1 MSKLL
6 LDEQPLVLLPQ
17 LAIVIG
23 LNEAIILQQINYWVK
38 LKEKARA
45 KDAYKDGKYWVYN
58 TYEEWQKQFPFWS
71 TKTIKRT
78 IRNLEEIGILISTD
92 IYNEKKY
99 DKTKWYRIDYERLAF
114 LEKGSDE
121 SDEKVISQNIEK
133 SHEDKL
139 SHGTNLENAH
149 EDKLSPGEG
158 QNVPMHRDKMSPPIP
173 EINSEITT
181 DIIQSF
187 SHDRMNDRMNDNQE
201 KELQEILKRCEF
213 AHLKSYYPHESLI
226 DSVEQ
231 AVIDMYY
238 ATELKVQ
245 DTIIPRSV
253 CRESLKKLDHFVIE
267 YVLTKYKSAAE
278 SEKIKS
284 PKNYLKSC
292 IYNAISE
299 CSLAVYA
306 DVSYDLNNAA
316 KSVKCNNEIR
326 GPVNKTIKS
335 DESIVDEKEDKLSHS
350 ILERYSNTIYYE
362 PLANLNS
369 ILARPSFNTFIEG
382 IQSIYKQKNIL
393 FLAVKDNFI
402 KDMLLDR
409 YGVLLKEEFKVDQ
422 LVIEVEGYAVQ
433 EELQKDFL
441 DQEYVQLKIIS

>member
-45 KDAYKDGKYWVYN
+45 KDAYKDGNYWVYN

-78 IRNLEEIGILISTD
+78 IRNLEELEVLISTD

-133 SHEDKL
+133 SHGDNL
-139 SHGTNLENAH
+139 SHGTILENAH
-149 EDKLSPGEG
+149 EDKISPGEG
-158 QNVPMHRDKMSPPIP
+158 QNVPMHRDKLSPPIP

-201 KELQEILKRCEF
+201 NELKEILKRCEF
-213 AHLKSYYPHESLI
+213 EHLKSYYPHESLI
-226 DSVEQ
+226 DSVKQ

-238 ATELKVQ
+238 AKELKVQ
-245 DTIIPRSV
+245 DFIIPRSV
-253 CRESLKKLDHFVIE
+253 LRESLKKLDYFVIE

-316 KSVKCNNEIR
+316 KCNDGIA
-326 GPVNKTIKS
+326 GSVNKAIKA
-335 DESIVDEKEDKLSHS
+335 DESIVDKKADKLSHS
-350 ILERYSNTIYYE
+350 ILERYSNTIYYK
-362 PLANLNS
+362 PLANLKS
-369 ILARPSFNTFIEG
+369 TMARASFNTFIEG
-382 IQSIYKQKNIL
+382 IQSIHKQENIL

-441 DQEYVQLKIIS
+441 DQEYIQLKITS